1 MPRGLHGNT
10 HPHHRGKTTTQQT
23 RMVYKKIKIVK
34 RGKLEF
40 VKISYSSPSPQSVN
54 IIEHL
59 DGNIRSGSL
68 EYFFDHVLPPMKPE
82 FDVDHIY
89 DSCIKERILTK
100 RRGSKEYT
108 WEGVRRNL
116 KGVKAHKTQ
125 FMNIFRAVIG
135 VAQRDTSRS
144 TSPNVT
150 PTCFDILDND
160 SELNPGGNGDNDQ
173 DSVIYLESTFENK
186 SDVSEERRL
195 CTTSFG
201 FHFKSSKEGT
211 YDVRHILYVMKS
223 INVSHL

>member
-1 MPRGLHGNT
+1 MR
-10 HPHHRGKTTTQQT
+10 
-23 RMVYKKIKIVK
+23 K
-34 RGKLEF
+34 RVLPKVRCEPNN
-40 VKISYSSPSPQSVN
+40 K
-54 IIEHL
+54 
-59 DGNIRSGSL
+59 
-68 EYFFDHVLPPMKPE
+68 YFFDHVLPSMKPE

-89 DSCIKERILTK
+89 DSCIKEKILTK

-150 PTCFDILDND
+150 PTCFGILDDD
-160 SELNPGGNGDNDQ
+160 SEMGPGGSEDNDQ

-211 YDVRHILYVMKS
+211 YDVRHTLYVMKS
-223 INVSHL
+223 INVPHL